1 MTRQAENIGGQRFMK
16 SGKTFMFRFGV
27 FIIVLVFLI
36 GGCVAWWNTSLSSVS
51 QTDKEPTVFAIRKG
65 DGVKTIASKLS
76 QQGLIRSSTAFF
88 IFVKLQGI
96 ERDLQAGDYRLTK
109 SMSTSDIARE
119 LTHGILDVWVT
130 TLEGWRVEEIATKLA
145 KDLDIPESEFLK
157 VAREGYMFPDTYL
170 IPRDASASGIADIFE
185 ENFNK
190 KITSQMRADSKKTG
204 LTFDELVVMA
214 SIVEKEGKTQEDR
227 PVIAGILYNRLKED
241 MPLQVDATLQYILGY
256 DSLGKTWWR
265 KGIADS
271 DKKISSPYNTYKYI
285 GLPPGPIANP
295 GIGALMAVIY
305 PKESQYMYYI
315 HDEKGLPHYA
325 KTLEEHTQNVSTYL
339 HY

>member
-1 MTRQAENIGGQRFMK
+1 MRQVGNIGGQPFMK
-16 SGKTFMFRFGV
+16 SGKTFIFRFGV
-27 FIIVLVFLI
+27 FILVTILLVGSCAF
-36 GGCVAWWNTSLSSVS
+36 WWNNSLSSVS
-51 QTDKEPTVFAIRKG
+51 QTDKEPSIFVIHKG

-109 SMSTSDIARE
+109 SMSTADIARE

-130 TLEGWRVEEIATKLA
+130 TLEGWRVEEIASKLT

-170 IPRDASASGIADIFE
+170 IPRDASASAIAGIFE

-190 KITSQMRADSKKTG
+190 KITPQMLEDAKKTG
-204 LTFDELVVMA
+204 LTLDELVVMA

-256 DSLGKTWWR
+256 DSSEKTWWR
-265 KGIADS
+265 KGVADS
-271 DKKISSPYNTYKYI
+271 DKKIASPYNTYKYI
-285 GLPPGPIANP
+285 GLPPKPIANP
-295 GIGALMAVIY
+295 GIDAIRAVIY
-305 PKESQYMYYI
+305 PKQSAYIYYL
-315 HDEKGLPHYA
+315 HDAKGLPHYA
-325 KTLEEHTQNVSTYL
+325 KTLEEHEQNIATYL
-339 HY
+339 RY

>member
-1 MTRQAENIGGQRFMK
+1 MTRQVENIGGQRLMK

-27 FIIVLVFLI
+27 FIIVMVFLI
-36 GGCVAWWNTSLSSVS
+36 GGCAVWWNTSLSSVS
-51 QTDKEPTVFAIRKG
+51 QTDKEPAVFAIRKG

-88 IFVKLQGI
+88 IFVKIQGI

-185 ENFNK
+185 GNFNK
-190 KITSQMRADSKKTG
+190 KITLQMRTDSKKTG
-204 LTFDELVVMA
+204 LTIDELVVMA
-214 SIVEKEGKTQEDR
+214 SIVEKEGKTQDDR

-256 DSLGKTWWR
+256 DSKEKTWWR

-325 KTLEEHTQNVSTYL
+325 KTLEEHEQNVATYL